1 MASGKDDSAASSI
14 SGSGSG
20 SGGSSSSIK
29 DSSEGMNSPLST
41 WSSSGL
47 YSTASNYINN
57 NSNYSTATTTTFT
70 LGSNTDNNNSDNY
83 SIDHNDYYKDIL
95 YNQSW
100 PVYNDS
106 SLLYGDGSIGNNSTP
121 MASMGPD
128 GEETS
133 LQRSLIVMLITG
145 TLMAIIIVCAV
156 LGNLL
161 VVVSVIR
168 HRKLRVITNFFVV
181 SLAIADILV
190 ALMAMPFNLSVE
202 LMGEW
207 LFSYNMCNLWNSF
220 DVYASTVSILHL
232 CCISIDRHFAIVRPL
247 EYPMVMTK
255 RRVAFMLIG
264 VWLAPIIISFLP
276 IYMEWYTTSEHVQ
289 FLKDNPNICRF
300 QVNTTYA
307 LVSSTI
313 SFWLPCSVM
322 LYMYY
327 RIYQEASRQEK
338 MLYRHAR
345 PSCAS
350 QIPFASTDAIP
361 PVGSPHNSSSS
372 NNRTGSGSRTGSGNS
387 RLLEPPSMETGRR
400 LLIHRTS
407 TDVQE
412 SSPAR
417 ERNLIKLK
425 REHKAARTLGIIM
438 GAFITCWMPFF
449 LWYVISTLCGEEI
462 CPVPD
467 IVVSI
472 LFWIG
477 YFNSM
482 LNPAIYA
489 YFNRDFREAFKRTLA
504 CLFCNC
510 CTRSKSELAWNNS
523 SCTMGPTTY
532 ESDVYLQH
540 NGHTIIRTR
549 APGIRIGRPDD
560 TNSSI

>member
-1 MASGKDDSAASSI
+1 MTMADP
-14 SGSGSG
+14 GSRLGIIG
-20 SGGSSSSIK
+20 EEDNSSSSSATSGTWVAWPNAR
-29 DSSEGMNSPLST
+29 DEEALTGSMGSPDNT
-41 WSSSGL
+41 SSS
-47 YSTASNYINN
+47 SW
-57 NSNYSTATTTTFT
+57 
-70 LGSNTDNNNSDNY
+70 
-83 SIDHNDYYKDIL
+83 SIF
-95 YNQSW
+95 
-100 PVYNDS
+100 YNDTYSLSGNS
-106 SLLYGDGSIGNNSTP
+106 SALPPLGFDDGG
-121 MASMGPD
+121 
-128 GEETS
+128 GEGQTFH
-133 LQRSLIVMLITG
+133 RSLALMIITG
-145 TLMAIIIVCAV
+145 TLMSIIIVCAI

-181 SLAIADILV
+181 SLAIADIVV
-190 ALMAMPFNLSVE
+190 AIMAMPFNLSVE
-202 LMGEW
+202 LMGQW

-255 RRVAFMLIG
+255 RRVAVMLCG
-264 VWLAPIIISFLP
+264 VWIAPIIISFLP
-276 IYMEWYTTSEHVQ
+276 IFMEWYTTPENVQ
-289 FLKDNPNICRF
+289 FMKENPNVCRF

-307 LVSSTI
+307 LVSSSI

-338 MLYRHAR
+338 MLHRHAR

-350 QIPFASTDAIP
+350 QIPFASTDVIP
-361 PVGSPHNSSSS
+361 SGGSPKSSKDKKGSKSSS
-372 NNRTGSGSRTGSGNS
+372 GNK
-387 RLLEPPSMETGRR
+387 LLEPPGVETGRR
-400 LLIHRTS
+400 LLVHRTS
-407 TDVQE
+407 TDAQDC
-412 SSPAR
+412 SPAR

-449 LWYVISTLCGEEI
+449 LWYVITTLCGTDL

-489 YFNRDFREAFKRTLA
+489 YFNRDFREAFKRTLT
-504 CLFCNC
+504 CLFCSC
-510 CTRSKSELAWNNS
+510 CTKSKSEQAWNNS
-523 SCTMGPTTY
+523 SCTIGQTAY

-540 NGHTIIRTR
+540 NGHTATRTR
-549 APGIRIGRPDD
+549 APGIRIE
-560 TNSSI
+560 THSSI

>member
-1 MASGKDDSAASSI
+1 MI
-14 SGSGSG
+14 
-20 SGGSSSSIK
+20 
-29 DSSEGMNSPLST
+29 M
-41 WSSSGL
+41 
-47 YSTASNYINN
+47 
-57 NSNYSTATTTTFT
+57 
-70 LGSNTDNNNSDNY
+70 
-83 SIDHNDYYKDIL
+83 
-95 YNQSW
+95 
-100 PVYNDS
+100 
-106 SLLYGDGSIGNNSTP
+106 
-121 MASMGPD
+121 
-128 GEETS
+128 
-133 LQRSLIVMLITG
+133 TG
-145 TLMAIIIVCAV
+145 TLMAFIIVCAV

-168 HRKLRVITNFFVV
+168 HRKLRIITNFFVV

-202 LMGEW
+202 LMGKW

-255 RRVAFMLIG
+255 RRVAFMLLG
-264 VWLAPIIISFLP
+264 VWIAPIIISFLP
-276 IYMEWYTTSEHVQ
+276 IFMEWYTTAENVTFMRDHPDV
-289 FLKDNPNICRF
+289 CRF

-307 LVSSTI
+307 LVSSFI

-338 MLYRHAR
+338 MLHRHAR

-350 QIPFASTDAIP
+350 QIPFASSDAIHSATTP
-361 PVGSPHNSSSS
+361 
-372 NNRTGSGSRTGSGNS
+372 TGSKSRQGSSASTSVSKVVSANAK
-387 RLLEPPSMETGRR
+387 LLEPPSVESGGRR
-400 LLIHRTS
+400 LLVHRSS
-407 TDVQE
+407 TDAQDC
-412 SSPAR
+412 SPAR

-449 LWYVISTLCGEEI
+449 LWYVITTLCGKDS
-462 CPVPD
+462 CPVPG

-489 YFNRDFREAFKRTLA
+489 YFNRDFREAFKRTLS
-504 CLFCNC
+504 CVFCSC
-510 CTRSKSELAWNNS
+510 CERDKSDQAWTNS
-523 SCTMGPTTY
+523 TVTIGQTTY
-532 ESDVYLQH
+532 DSDVYLQH
-540 NGHTIIRTR
+540 NGHTVTRTR
-549 APGIRIGRPDD
+549 APGIRIDI
-560 TNSSI
+560 NSSI

>member
-1 MASGKDDSAASSI
+1 MWTPWPSADYYPHSNNLSFEHHDYEV
-14 SGSGSG
+14 S
-20 SGGSSSSIK
+20 K
-29 DSSEGMNSPLST
+29 DS
-41 WSSSGL
+41 
-47 YSTASNYINN
+47 IQ
-57 NSNYSTATTTTFT
+57 
-70 LGSNTDNNNSDNY
+70 
-83 SIDHNDYYKDIL
+83 

-100 PVYNDS
+100 PLYSDS
-106 SLLYGDGSIGNNSTP
+106 GLIHHRNSSGGSNSTLL
-121 MASMGPD
+121 G
-128 GEETS
+128 S
-133 LQRSLIVMLITG
+133 LDYEVVDDDEPELHRSLIMMIITG

-161 VVVSVIR
+161 VVISVIR

-190 ALMAMPFNLSVE
+190 AIMAMPFNLSVE
-202 LMGEW
+202 LMGKW

-255 RRVAFMLIG
+255 KRVAFMLCG

-276 IYMEWYTTSEHVQ
+276 IFMEWYTTTENVLYMKKHTDV
-289 FLKDNPNICRF
+289 CRF

-307 LVSSTI
+307 LVSSFI

-350 QIPFASTDAIP
+350 QIPFASTDVIP
-361 PVGSPHNSSSS
+361 SSSGSPHGGKG
-372 NNRTGSGSRTGSGNS
+372 RTGSGESTNGSRTGSGNS
-387 RLLEPPSMETGRR
+387 KLLEPPPMETGRR
-400 LLIHRTS
+400 LLVHRSS
-407 TDVQE
+407 TDAHDC
-412 SSPAR
+412 SPAR

-449 LWYVISTLCGEEI
+449 LWYVITTLCGVDM
-462 CPVPD
+462 CPVPG
-467 IVVSI
+467 IVVST

-504 CLFCNC
+504 CLFCSC
-510 CTRSKSELAWNNS
+510 CTRSKSDQAWNNS
-523 SCTMGPTTY
+523 SCTTGPAAY
-532 ESDVYLQH
+532 DSDVYLQH

-549 APGIRIGRPDD
+549 APGIRIGRPEDD
-560 TNSSI
+560 SSI